1 MKKIRDEK
9 TQYHINKESKIDK
22 YEYHTSKKINFLVQV
37 K

>member
-9 TQYHINKESKIDK
+9 AQYHINKESKIDK
-22 YEYHTSKKINFLVQV
+22 NEYLTSKKVNILVQF